1 MFESPIRHHFFYN
14 APMSFLGELKRRNV
28 IRVAIL
34 YFVSSWVL
42 LQLTDVLSSLLPVPE
57 WTGSFV
63 FMMLLICLAPALIF
77 SWVYEMTSD
86 GIKREKDID
95 RTTSITPDTGKK
107 INSVIVILL
116 VVAIAGLIADRL
128 VPEAEPVA
136 ATGENPTTNE
146 QIARNTIAVLPF
158 ADLSAEGDQQF
169 FTDGLSEELLNLL
182 VRVDGLKVASRT
194 TAFGYRGTTLSIPE
208 ISEELGVAHILEG
221 SVRKSGDRIRITAQ
235 LIDAETDTHLWSENF
250 DRDMV
255 DIFAIQDEIGSAIVT
270 ALKDELGIS
279 VQTVNVKAT
288 TENVD
293 AYALYLEAR
302 ELFIK
307 RESLLESKRLY
318 QEAIDLDPQ
327 FAKAWEGLAATE
339 AVLDDWVY
347 DDGVHHLPHSKAA
360 ADQALILDSTLSMP
374 SAVLGSYAMMFG
386 SNIILGESY
395 YRDAIEKDPKNT
407 TALLWY
413 GLLLKDAG
421 KFEDAAKQLRN
432 CLDIDR
438 DYQNCKQHLAHVYLM
453 QGKEAESLEIFEET
467 LEWNFH
473 SQSEMFI
480 PIYVRNGKRE
490 LALTIADIKFDLL
503 SAPVVEW
510 IRAIENPDA
519 DNSRGYQRLKD
530 WEQNKST
537 GLVLADYGVIPM
549 AFGEYEDM
557 LARPNSAIMV
567 MWHPDAVEFR
577 ESPQFQ
583 RLVRESGTLAYWRER
598 GFPDFCRAVGDD
610 DFECDELVQ

>member
-1 MFESPIRHHFFYN
+1 
-14 APMSFLGELKRRNV
+14 MSFLGELKRRNV
-28 IRVAIL
+28 IRVAVL

-77 SWVYEMTSD
+77 SWVYEMTPD

-95 RTTSITPDTGKK
+95 RSTSITPDTGKK

-116 VVAIAGLIADRL
+116 VLAITGLIADRL
-128 VPEAEPVA
+128 IPEAELA
-136 ATGENPTTNE
+136 ASIEGNSPALERV
-146 QIARNTIAVLPF
+146 ARNTIAVLPF
-158 ADLSAEGDQQF
+158 SDLSAEGDQRF

-194 TAFGYRGTTLSIPE
+194 TTFGYRGTTLSIPE

-270 ALKDELGIS
+270 ALKNELGLSADI
-279 VQTVNVKAT
+279 VKVNAT

-327 FAKAWEGLAATE
+327 FARAWEGLAATE
-339 AVLDDWVY
+339 AVLNDWVY
-347 DDGVHHLPHSKAA
+347 DDGVDHLPHAKAA
-360 ADQALILDSTLSMP
+360 ADQALLLDPTLSMP
-374 SAVLGSYAMMFG
+374 SAVLGSVVMMTAD
-386 SNIILGESY
+386 NIVQGESDY
-395 YRDAIEKDPKNT
+395 LEAIEKDPKNT

-421 KFEDAAKQLRN
+421 KFSDSENYLLD
-432 CLDIDR
+432 CLDIDPG
-438 DYQNCKQHLAHVYLM
+438 YQNCKQHLAHVYLV
-453 QGKEAESLEIFEET
+453 QGKEAQAQKLFEET
-467 LEWNFH
+467 LERNFH
-473 SQSEMFI
+473 SRTEAFI
-480 PIYVRNGKRE
+480 PVYVKNGQRS
-490 LALTIADIKFDLL
+490 LALTLADIRFGRQE
-503 SAPVVEW
+503 APVIEW

-519 DNSRGYQRLKD
+519 DNSRGYERLKD

-537 GLVLADYGVIPM
+537 GLVLAAYSLVPL
-549 AFGEYEDM
+549 AFGMYDEM
-557 LARPNSAIMV
+557 LSRPISALMEA
-567 MWHPDAVEFR
+567 WHPQAGKFR
-577 ESPQFQ
+577 RSPQFKVLI
-583 RLVRESGTLAYWRER
+583 RDTGTLRYWQER

>member
-1 MFESPIRHHFFYN
+1 
-14 APMSFLGELKRRNV
+14 MSFLGELKRRNV

-42 LQLTDVLSSLLPVPE
+42 LQLTDVLSSILPVPE

-77 SWVYEMTSD
+77 SWVYEMTAD
-86 GIKREKDID
+86 GLKRETDID
-95 RTTSITPDTGKK
+95 RTTSIAPHTGKK

-116 VVAIAGLIADRL
+116 VVAIAGMIADRL
-128 VPEAEPVA
+128 VPEAERVA
-136 ATGENPTTNE
+136 ATEEIPAALE

-158 ADLSAEGDQQF
+158 ADLSAEGNQQF

-194 TAFGYRGTTLSIPE
+194 TAFGYRGTTMSIPE

-235 LIDAETDTHLWSENF
+235 LIDAESDTHLWSENF

-255 DIFAIQDEIGSAIVT
+255 DIFAIQDEIGNAIVT
-270 ALKDELGIS
+270 ALKNELGIAA
-279 VQTVNVKAT
+279 QTVNVKAT

-307 RESLLESKRLY
+307 REFLLESKRLY

-339 AVLDDWVY
+339 AVLDDWVH

-360 ADQALILDSTLSMP
+360 ADQALLLDPTLSMP
-374 SAVLGSYAMMFG
+374 SAVLGSYAMMSE
-386 SNIILGESY
+386 SNITLGESY
-395 YRDAIEKDPKNT
+395 YLEAIKKDPKNT
-407 TALLWY
+407 TALLWT

-421 KFEDAAKQLRN
+421 KFEDAANSLLA
-432 CLDIDR
+432 CLDIDPG
-438 DYQNCKQHLAHVYLM
+438 YQNCRQHLAHVYLI
-453 QGKEAESLEIFEET
+453 QGREAEALEIFEET

-473 SQSEMFI
+473 SQTEAFI
-480 PIYVRNGKRE
+480 SYYVKNGQRS
-490 LALTIADIKFDLL
+490 LALTLADIKFGLQ
-503 SAPVVEW
+503 SAPVIEW

-519 DNSRGYQRLKD
+519 DNSRGYERLKE
-530 WEQNKST
+530 WERTKST
-537 GLVLADYGVIPM
+537 GLVLADYSVVPLS
-549 AFGEYEDM
+549 FGRYDDI
-557 LARPNSAIMV
+557 LSRPSSAVMV
-567 MWHPDAVEFR
+567 MWNPDADKFR
-577 ESPQFQ
+577 KSPQFEQ
-583 RLVRESGTLAYWRER
+583 LVRESGTLTYWQER

-610 DFECDELVQ
+610 DFECDEPYQALELD

>member
-1 MFESPIRHHFFYN
+1 
-14 APMSFLGELKRRNV
+14 MSFLGELKRRNV

-42 LQLTDVLSSLLPVPE
+42 LQLTDVLSSILPVPE

-86 GIKREKDID
+86 GLKREKDID

-116 VVAIAGLIADRL
+116 VVAIAGMIADRL
-128 VPEAEPVA
+128 VPEAERDV
-136 ATGENPTTNE
+136 ATGEDPTALE

-255 DIFAIQDEIGSAIVT
+255 DIFAIQDEIGSAIVA
-270 ALKDELGIS
+270 ALKNELGLS
-279 VQTVNVKAT
+279 VATVNVRAT
-288 TENVD
+288 TKNVD

-318 QEAIDLDPQ
+318 QEAIELDPQ
-327 FAKAWEGLAATE
+327 FARAWEGLAATE

-347 DDGVHHLPHSKAA
+347 HDGVNHFPHAKAA
-360 ADQALILDSTLSMP
+360 ADQALLLDPTLSMP
-374 SAVLGSYAMMFG
+374 SAVLGSLAMVIEFD
-386 SNIILGESY
+386 IIRGETY
-395 YRDAIEKDPKNT
+395 YLEAIEKDPKNT

-421 KFEDAAKQLRN
+421 KFQDAANSLLE
-432 CLDIDR
+432 CLDIDPG
-438 DYQNCKQHLAHVYLM
+438 YQNCKQHLAHVYLM
-453 QGKEAESLEIFEET
+453 QGREAESLELFEET

-473 SQSEMFI
+473 SISEMFV
-480 PIYVRNGKRE
+480 PFYAKNGQRE
-490 LALTIADIKFDLL
+490 LALAIADIKFVLQ

-510 IRAIENPDA
+510 IRAVENPDK
-519 DNSRGYQRLKD
+519 DNSRGYERLKD

-537 GLVLADYGVIPM
+537 GLVLANYGVIPM
-549 AFGEYEDM
+549 AFGMYDDM
-557 LARPNSAIMV
+557 LSRLSNAVMV
-567 MWHPDAVEFR
+567 MWHPDADKFR
-577 ESPQFQ
+577 ESPQFKQ
-583 RLVRESGTLAYWRER
+583 LVRESGTLAYWHER
-598 GFPDFCRAVGDD
+598 GFPEFCRAVGDD

>member
-1 MFESPIRHHFFYN
+1 
-14 APMSFLGELKRRNV
+14 MSFLGELKRRNV

-86 GIKREKDID
+86 GLKREKDID

-116 VVAIAGLIADRL
+116 VVAIAGMIADRL
-128 VPEAEPVA
+128 VPEAERVVA
-136 ATGENPTTNE
+136 TEEIPTALE

-158 ADLSAEGDQQF
+158 ADLSAEGNQQF

-208 ISEELGVAHILEG
+208 ISEALGVAHILEG

-270 ALKDELGIS
+270 ALKNELGIS

-293 AYALYLEAR
+293 AYALYLQAR

-307 RESLLESKRLY
+307 RESLLESKGLY
-318 QEAIDLDPQ
+318 EQAIKLDPQ
-327 FAKAWEGLAATE
+327 FARAWEGLAATE
-339 AVLDDWVY
+339 AVLNDWVH
-347 DDGVHHLPHSKAA
+347 DDGVNHLPHSQAA
-360 ADQALILDSTLSMP
+360 AEQALILDPTLSMP
-374 SAVLGSYAMMFG
+374 SAVLGSYVLMSG
-386 SNIILGESY
+386 SNISLGESY
-395 YRDAIEKDPKNT
+395 YLEAIEKDPKNT

-413 GLLLKDAG
+413 GMLLKDAG
-421 KFEDAAKQLRN
+421 KFQDAANSLLG
-432 CLDIDR
+432 CLDIDPG
-438 DYQNCKQHLAHVYLM
+438 YQNCKQHLAHVYLL
-453 QGKEAESLEIFEET
+453 QGRVAESLILFEET

-473 SQSEMFI
+473 SQTEAFI
-480 PIYVRNGKRE
+480 SHYVRNGQRS
-490 LALTIADIKFDLL
+490 LALTLADIKFGLQ
-503 SAPVVEW
+503 SAPVIEW
-510 IRAIENPDA
+510 IRAIENPDT
-519 DNSRGYQRLKD
+519 DNSRGYERLKD

-537 GLVLADYGVIPM
+537 GLVLADYGVVPL
-549 AFGEYEDM
+549 AFGMYDEI
-557 LARPNSAIMV
+557 LSRQASALMV
-567 MWHPDAVEFR
+567 MWNPDAEGFR
-577 ESPQFQ
+577 KSPQFEQ
-583 RLVRESGTLAYWRER
+583 LVRDSGTLLYWQET
-598 GFPDFCRAVGDD
+598 GFPEFCRALGDD